1 MGKKRWD
8 AMAAMTVLNRRTELG
23 DDWRGGAMSQ
33 VRSKRGG
40 ERGGGG
46 GLPTGGRRP
55 DRARP
60 TAAQSRRLRATRSVS
75 GKGMPRA
82 LTCGPWL
89 VVWR

>member
-40 ERGGGG
+40 ERGGVVCRSADGA
-46 GLPTGGRRP
+46 PTVLGRPRP
-55 DRARP
+55 SRGACGRHALFRAGACR
-60 TAAQSRRLRATRSVS
+60 
-75 GKGMPRA
+75 GH
-82 LTCGPWL
+82 
-89 VVWR
+89 